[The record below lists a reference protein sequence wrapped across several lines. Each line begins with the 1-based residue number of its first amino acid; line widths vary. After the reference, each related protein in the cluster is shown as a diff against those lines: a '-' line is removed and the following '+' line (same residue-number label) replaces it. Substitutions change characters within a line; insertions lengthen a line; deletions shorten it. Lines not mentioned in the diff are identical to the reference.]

1 MKTRFRF
8 LKKAVPIILA
18 AALLLPLTACGG
30 GGGDAV
36 TEFKIRN
43 DRVGTEVSFNLP
55 GNEEDWDVVDHQ
67 FGTTSE
73 DISYYPVGD
82 DKDGTNSWS
91 VQAKVSAEDSFY
103 KEIVIDGEEPVDDSQ
118 SVVESD
124 SGMRW
129 LKTTGDGYYNC
140 YTTCLDKYLNG
151 YHIVEFI
158 ILPNGELEEGQEPDK
173 ELFDKIEKT
182 IINSLKYDSEYEGKP
197 DYSDAAYTGTHQVK
211 WPFEIP
217 FEGGAIKVEEFVDD
231 NNATVRFKYESP
243 ENPSVV
249 YRIELIRD
257 FMHDPQ
263 ESDGKSYINEHFV
276 TSDDP
281 YKEEGFEVMKIADY
295 EGAMRFNQENI
306 KDEVVIELP
315 ESKVGKN
322 LVFEMFTFID
332 SDNDADKP
340 DEQDKQKI
348 LDMVAA
354 IAKSAEFIEP
364 SESGADENN

>member
-1 MKTRFRF
+1 MKTRLPFFKR
-8 LKKAVPIILA
+8 AVPIALVLA
-18 AALLLPLTACGG
+18 LDLALSACESGKNQ
-30 GGGDAV
+30 V

-55 GNEEDWDVVDHQ
+55 GSEEDWEVVDHQ

-73 DISYYPVGD
+73 DISYYPKGD
-82 DKDGTNSWS
+82 DLDGTNSWS
-91 VQAKVSAEDSFY
+91 VQAQLSAEDSFY

-129 LKTTGDGYYNC
+129 LKTTGDGNYNC
-140 YTTCLDKYLNG
+140 YVTCLDKYLNG
-151 YHIVEFI
+151 YHTVEFI
-158 ILPNGELEEGQEPDK
+158 ILPNGQLEDGQEPDK

-182 IINSLKYDSEYEGKP
+182 ILNSLKYDSAYEGKP
-197 DYSDAAYTGTHQVK
+197 DYSDGAYTGTHQVK

-217 FEGGAIKVEEFVDD
+217 FESSAIKVEEFVDD
-231 NNATVRFKYESP
+231 NGLVVRFKYESP

-257 FMHDPQ
+257 FMHNPE

-276 TSDDP
+276 NNEDP

-295 EGAMRFNQENI
+295 EAAMRFNQENI
-306 KDEVVIELP
+306 KDEVVIEIP
-315 ESKVGKN
+315 EDKVKQH
-322 LVFEMFTFID
+322 LVLDMFTFID
-332 SDNDADKP
+332 SDTDADKG
-340 DEQDKQKI
+340 DEKNKQKI
-348 LDMVAA
+348 IDMAAA
-354 IAKSAEFIEP
+354 IAKSAEFIGSP
-364 SESGADENN
+364 ESGADENK

>member
-1 MKTRFRF
+1 MKMRFMA
-8 LKKAVPIILA
+8 LKKVVPCALVM
-18 AALLLPLTACGG
+18 ALLLTLSACDSGK
-30 GGGDAV
+30 DQV

-55 GNEEDWDVVDHQ
+55 GSEEDWDMVDHQ

-73 DISYYPVGD
+73 DISYYPKD
-82 DKDGTNSWS
+82 DGLDGTNSWS
-91 VQAKVSAEDSFY
+91 IQAQVSAEDTFY
-103 KEIVIDGEEPVDDSQ
+103 KKIVIDGEDPVDDSQ

-129 LKTTGDGYYNC
+129 LKTTSDGNYNA
-140 YTTCLDKYLNG
+140 YVTCLDKYLNG
-151 YHIVEFI
+151 YHIVRFI

-182 IINSLKYDSEYEGKP
+182 ILNSLKYDSEYEGKP
-197 DYSDAAYTGTHQVK
+197 DYSDAVYTGTHQVK

-217 FEGGAIKVEEFVDD
+217 FEASAIKVEEFVDD
-231 NNATVRFKYESP
+231 NGLVVRFKYESP

-249 YRIELIRD
+249 YRIELTRD
-257 FMHDPQ
+257 FMHDPK
-263 ESDGKSYINEHFV
+263 ERDGKSYINEHFV

-281 YKEEGFEVMKIADY
+281 YKEKGFEVMKIADY
-295 EGAMRFNQENI
+295 DAAMRFNQENI

-315 ESKVGKN
+315 QSKVGKN

-332 SDNDADKP
+332 SDNDADKA
-340 DEQDKQKI
+340 DEKDKQKI
-348 LDMVAA
+348 IDMAAA
-354 IAKSAEFIEP
+354 IAKSAEFIGSP
-364 SESGADENN
+364 ESGADENK